1 MMKTP
6 RKLLCAYEAVVDI
19 AMRAGSAPVQSADL
33 TERQGVPRRYLEQVL
48 QRLVRAKIL
57 VGVRGPRGGYRLARE
72 RRRITLGEITRVL
85 ADIDDGESAAMDY
98 AINSPMAQ
106 QIILPLWEKMHEAI
120 LSELD
125 EITIEDLC
133 NQARTTGVSTTTAQ
147 VADYAI

>member
-1 MMKTP
+1 MLKTP
-6 RKLLCAYEAVVDI
+6 RTLLCAYEAVVDI
-19 AMRAGSAPVQSADL
+19 AMRAGSSPVQSADL

-85 ADIDDGESAAMDY
+85 ADIDDGEGGIDFPV
-98 AINSPMAQ
+98 NSSMAQ
-106 QIILPLWEKMHEAI
+106 QVIVPLWEKMHEAI
-120 LSELD
+120 LNELD

-133 NQARTTGVSTTTAQ
+133 EQARSSGAISGNH
-147 VADYAI
+147 VAEHAV

>member
-1 MMKTP
+1 MLKTP

-19 AMRAGSAPVQSADL
+19 AMRAGTCPVQSADL

-85 ADIDDGESAAMDY
+85 ADIDDQESGVDFPV
-98 AINSPMAQ
+98 NSPMAQ
-106 QIILPLWEKMHEAI
+106 RIIVPMWERMHEAM

-133 NQARTTGVSTTTAQ
+133 EKARSTGVTTPSQ

>member
-1 MMKTP
+1 MLKTP

-19 AMRAGSAPVQSADL
+19 ALRAGPNPVQSAEL
-33 TERQGVPRRYLEQVL
+33 TERQGIPRRYLEQVL

-85 ADIDDGESAAMDY
+85 ADIDDGDVGFGQGEH
-98 AINSPMAQ
+98 SPMSQ
-106 QIILPLWEKMHEAI
+106 NVIIPLWEKMQDA
-120 LSELD
+120 LLGELD

-133 NQARTTGVSTTTAQ
+133 AQARTSGVASNAQ

>member
-1 MMKTP
+1 MLKTP

-19 AMRAGSAPVQSADL
+19 AMRAGSTPVQSADL

-85 ADIDDGESAAMDY
+85 ADMDDGEPSVDFHL
-98 AINSPMAQ
+98 NSTMAQ
-106 QIILPLWEKMHEAI
+106 HIIVPLWERMHETI

-125 EITIEDLC
+125 EVTIEDLC
-133 NQARTTGVSTTTAQ
+133 EQARKSGITSSGQ
-147 VADYAI
+147 VADYV